1 MKIRK
6 CLPLSALIVVLC
18 LALFAAGCVP
28 MGAYGQGMYGYY
40 GNQQDYYGYT
50 QGDYHGG
57 GFDTNGWGSAQNGF
71 GMFGGQNNN
80 VDFGSSVYSSYAEA
94 VKAFQNYGE
103 TINKKNNNYNEL
115 LMLTLDNS
123 IGSGLLTPETNGTL
137 FDINGDGSN
146 ELILYMRTID
156 IINTTNVY
164 ELLTNI
170 NFSLYIYTETNGKAV
185 PVTIPDD
192 LKIKAVENDFMSSI
206 SSLISSSLD
215 EFTDYYT
222 AYINGTPCLI
232 KCDYGTLSGGD
243 GKTEKIYVCTSNGN
257 GIGINTVLEKK
268 TRTEPVE
275 KAYYSI
281 DGREISESEY
291 NDYINMIEIE
301 SSFVKSTGSVYT
313 LDDLLVVLGDTW

>member
-18 LALFAAGCVP
+18 LVLFSAGCVP

-40 GNQQDYYGYT
+40 GNQQDYYGDT
-50 QGDYHGG
+50 QGDYYGG

-71 GMFGGQNNN
+71 GIFGGQNNN

-164 ELLTNI
+164 EFLTNI
-170 NFSLYIYTETNGKAV
+170 NFSLYIYTETNGKTV

-192 LKIKAVENDFMSSI
+192 IKIKTVKKYYLSI
-206 SSLISSSLD
+206 VGSPFD
-215 EFTDYYT
+215 EFTDYNT

-232 KCDYGTLSGGD
+232 KHDYGTLSGGD
-243 GKTEKIYVCTSNGN
+243 GKTEEIYVCTSNGN

-275 KAYYSI
+275 KSYYSI

-291 NDYINMIEIE
+291 NDYLNMME
-301 SSFVKSTGSVYT
+301 TGSSWYT

>member
-40 GNQQDYYGYT
+40 GNQQDYYGDT
-50 QGDYHGG
+50 QGDYYGG

-80 VDFGSSVYSSYAEA
+80 VDFGSSVYSSHAEA
-94 VKAFQNYGE
+94 VKAFQNYEE
-103 TINKKNNNYNEL
+103 TINKKNDYDANES
-115 LMLTLDNS
+115 MLIFDNP
-123 IGSGLLTPETNGTL
+123 IETKGTL

-146 ELILYMRTID
+146 ELILYMRNID
-156 IINTTNVY
+156 IIKNTTNVY
-164 ELLTNI
+164 ESLINI
-170 NFSLYIYTETNGKAV
+170 NYSLYIYTETNGKAV

-192 LKIKAVENDFMSSI
+192 VKIKAVENDYM
-206 SSLISSSLD
+206 SSLILSSLD
-215 EFTDYYT
+215 EFTNYYT

-243 GKTEKIYVCTSNGN
+243 GKTVKKYICTSNGS
-257 GIGINTVLEKK
+257 GIGINTVPAKK
-268 TRTEPVE
+268 IRTEPVE

>member
-6 CLPLSALIVVLC
+6 YLPLSALIVVLC

-40 GNQQDYYGYT
+40 GNQQDYYGDT
-50 QGDYHGG
+50 QGDYYGG

-80 VDFGSSVYSSYAEA
+80 VDFGSSVYSSHAEA
-94 VKAFQNYGE
+94 VKAFQNYEE
-103 TINKKNNNYNEL
+103 TINKKNDYDANES
-115 LMLTLDNS
+115 MLIFDNP
-123 IGSGLLTPETNGTL
+123 IETKGTL

-146 ELILYMRTID
+146 ELILYMRNID
-156 IINTTNVY
+156 IIKNTTNVY
-164 ELLTNI
+164 ESLINI
-170 NFSLYIYTETNGKAV
+170 NYSLYIYTETNGKAV

-192 LKIKAVENDFMSSI
+192 VKIKAVENDYMP
-206 SSLISSSLD
+206 SLISSSLD
-215 EFTDYYT
+215 EFTNYYT

-243 GKTEKIYVCTSNGN
+243 GKTVKKYICTSNGS
-257 GIGINTVLEKK
+257 GIGINTVPEKK
-268 TRTEPVE
+268 IRTEPVE